1 MRWDRAR
8 LRSAARSVLAEAL
21 RLGKSVTVF
30 MHHGVIEHFRD
41 EAKSWGEYLV
51 EDFPE
56 VGRMLASDAA
66 AARAPRGFADRVM
79 DRVYRET
86 LWQPAAQRGAAA
98 GAPAR
103 GYRRLGLC
111 VMLGA
116 AALVVCLV
124 VPRAG
129 LPWVAGSGPAD
140 NGSVLVKSVLDGAD
154 GVVRGAL
161 SAAGGSAARIV
172 EGGSR

>member
-1 MRWDRAR
+1 MKCAEVGRLVDRYVDGR
-8 LRSAARSVLAEAL
+8 LAADRKAGLERHAETCAACRRLIAEA
-21 RLGKSVTVF
+21 R
-30 MHHGVIEHFRD
+30 
-41 EAKSWGEYLV
+41 
-51 EDFPE
+51 E
-56 VGRMLASDAA
+56 VGRMLASDVA

-86 LWQPAAQRGAAA
+86 LWQPAAPQGAAA

-129 LPWVAGSGPAD
+129 LPWVAGSGPAGD
-140 NGSVLVKSVLDGAD
+140 GSVLVKSMLDGAD
-154 GVVRGAL
+154 GAVRGAL

>member
-1 MRWDRAR
+1 MRCAEVGRLVDRYVDGR
-8 LRSAARSVLAEAL
+8 LAADRKAGLERHAETCAACRRLIAEA
-21 RLGKSVTVF
+21 R
-30 MHHGVIEHFRD
+30 
-41 EAKSWGEYLV
+41 
-51 EDFPE
+51 E

-86 LWQPAAQRGAAA
+86 LWQPAAPRSAAT

-124 VPRAG
+124 VPRTG
-129 LPWVAGSGPAD
+129 LPWVAGSSPAED
-140 NGSVLVKSVLDGAD
+140 GSVLVKSMLDGAD
-154 GVVRGAL
+154 GAVRGAL

>member
-1 MRWDRAR
+1 MRCA
-8 LRSAARSVLAEAL
+8 
-21 RLGKSVTVF
+21 
-30 MHHGVIEHFRD
+30 
-41 EAKSWGEYLV
+41 
-51 EDFPE
+51 E
-56 VGRMLASDAA
+56 VGRLVDRYVDGRLAAGRKAGLERHAETCAVCRRLIAEARAVGGLLASEAA

-86 LWQPAAQRGAAA
+86 LWRPAVPRRTAAE
-98 GAPAR
+98 GSAR
-103 GYRRLGLC
+103 GYRRLGLS

-116 AALVVCLV
+116 AALVALLV
-124 VPRAG
+124 VPRGLAG
-129 LPWVAGSGPAD
+129 AAGSGLAGG
-140 NGSVLVKSVLDGAD
+140 GSAVVERVLEGAD

>member
-1 MRWDRAR
+1 MRCA
-8 LRSAARSVLAEAL
+8 
-21 RLGKSVTVF
+21 
-30 MHHGVIEHFRD
+30 
-41 EAKSWGEYLV
+41 
-51 EDFPE
+51 E
-56 VGRMLASDAA
+56 VGRLVDRYVDGRLAADRKAGLERHAGTCAACRRLIAEARELSRLLASDA

-86 LWQPAAQRGAAA
+86 LWQPAARRGLIA
-98 GAPAR
+98 GGPAR

-116 AALVVCLV
+116 AALVACLV
-124 VPRAG
+124 APRAG
-129 LPWVAGSGPAD
+129 LPWAAGSGLAGG
-140 NGSVLVKSVLDGAD
+140 GSELVKSVLDGAD
-154 GVVRGAL
+154 GAVRGAL

>member
-1 MRWDRAR
+1 MRCAEVGRLVDRYVDGR
-8 LRSAARSVLAEAL
+8 LAADRKAGLERHAETCAACRRLIAEA
-21 RLGKSVTVF
+21 R
-30 MHHGVIEHFRD
+30 
-41 EAKSWGEYLV
+41 EA
-51 EDFPE
+51 
-56 VGRMLASDAA
+56 GRMLASDAA

-86 LWQPAAQRGAAA
+86 LWKPAAAAARTAAA
-98 GAPAR
+98 GASVR

-116 AALVVCLV
+116 AALVVSLV

-129 LPWVAGSGPAD
+129 LPWAAGSSPAED
-140 NGSVLVKSVLDGAD
+140 GSVLVKSMLNGAD
-154 GVVRGAL
+154 GAVRGAL

>member
-1 MRWDRAR
+1 MVDRYVDGR
-8 LRSAARSVLAEAL
+8 LAADRKAGLERHAETCAACRRLIAEAR
-21 RLGKSVTVF
+21 RL
-30 MHHGVIEHFRD
+30 
-41 EAKSWGEYLV
+41 
-51 EDFPE
+51 
-56 VGRMLASDAA
+56 GRMLASDAV

-86 LWQPAAQRGAAA
+86 LWKPAAPRRAAA
-98 GAPAR
+98 GGPAR

-129 LPWVAGSGPAD
+129 LPWAAGSGLAGG
-140 NGSVLVKSVLDGAD
+140 GSVVVERMLNGAD
-154 GVVRGAL
+154 GAVRGAL
-161 SAAGGSAARIV
+161 RAAGGSAARIV

>member
-1 MRWDRAR
+1 MRCA
-8 LRSAARSVLAEAL
+8 
-21 RLGKSVTVF
+21 
-30 MHHGVIEHFRD
+30 
-41 EAKSWGEYLV
+41 
-51 EDFPE
+51 E
-56 VGRMLASDAA
+56 VGRLVDRYVDGRLAAGRKAGLGRHAETCAACRRLIVEARGLRRMLASEAA
-66 AARAPRGFADRVM
+66 AVRAPLGFADRVM
-79 DRVYRET
+79 DRLTRET
-86 LWQPAAQRGAAA
+86 LWKPSAAPRAGAD

-116 AALVVCLV
+116 ATLVALLV
-124 VPRAG
+124 VPRG
-129 LPWVAGSGPAD
+129 LTGAAGSGLVGG
-140 NGSVLVKSVLDGAD
+140 GSAVVERVLEGAD

>member
-1 MRWDRAR
+1 MRCAEVGRLVDRYVDGQLAADRKAGLERHAETCAACRR
-8 LRSAARSVLAEAL
+8 LIAEA
-21 RLGKSVTVF
+21 R
-30 MHHGVIEHFRD
+30 
-41 EAKSWGEYLV
+41 
-51 EDFPE
+51 E

-66 AARAPRGFADRVM
+66 AARAPRGLADRVM

-86 LWQPAAQRGAAA
+86 LWQPAAPRSAAA

-103 GYRRLGLC
+103 GDRRLGLC

-129 LPWVAGSGPAD
+129 LPWVAGSSPAGD
-140 NGSVLVKSVLDGAD
+140 GSALVKRVLDGAD
-154 GVVRGAL
+154 GAVRGAL

>member
-1 MRWDRAR
+1 MRCAEVGRLVDRYVDGR
-8 LRSAARSVLAEAL
+8 LAADRKAGLERHAETCAACRRLIAEA
-21 RLGKSVTVF
+21 R
-30 MHHGVIEHFRD
+30 
-41 EAKSWGEYLV
+41 EA
-51 EDFPE
+51 
-56 VGRMLASDAA
+56 GRMLASDAA

-86 LWQPAAQRGAAA
+86 LWKPAAPRSAAAARTAAA
-98 GAPAR
+98 GASVR

-116 AALVVCLV
+116 AALVVSLV

-129 LPWVAGSGPAD
+129 LPWAAGSSPAED
-140 NGSVLVKSVLDGAD
+140 GSVLVKSMLDGAD
-154 GVVRGAL
+154 GAVRGAL

>member
-1 MRWDRAR
+1 MRCA
-8 LRSAARSVLAEAL
+8 
-21 RLGKSVTVF
+21 
-30 MHHGVIEHFRD
+30 
-41 EAKSWGEYLV
+41 
-51 EDFPE
+51 E
-56 VGRMLASDAA
+56 VGRLVDRYVDGRLVADRKAGLERHAETCAACRRLIAEARQLGRILASDAA

-86 LWQPAAQRGAAA
+86 LWQPAARRGATA
-98 GAPAR
+98 GAPQR
-103 GYRRLGLC
+103 GYRRLGLS

-116 AALVVCLV
+116 VALVVCLV
-124 VPRAG
+124 VPRVGLIGTAG
-129 LPWVAGSGPAD
+129 TSPAD

-154 GVVRGAL
+154 GAVRGAL